1 MYYKKAIVITENGK
15 SKYFLTKILKKKY
28 AYMLAKFDVTSYF
41 NPHPPYS
48 SIFSYLPINKS
59 KFCNPSPP
67 FADLKKK
74 HKHSHL
80 TGKWKKGIVKVETM
94 MLLFIVVFLS

>member
-1 MYYKKAIVITENGK
+1 MLHHTSIRTHFIHPFLAIYPLIDQN
-15 SKYFLTKILKKKY
+15 SAI
-28 AYMLAKFDVTSYF
+28 
-41 NPHPPYS
+41 PP
-48 SIFSYLPINKS
+48 
-59 KFCNPSPP
+59 PP